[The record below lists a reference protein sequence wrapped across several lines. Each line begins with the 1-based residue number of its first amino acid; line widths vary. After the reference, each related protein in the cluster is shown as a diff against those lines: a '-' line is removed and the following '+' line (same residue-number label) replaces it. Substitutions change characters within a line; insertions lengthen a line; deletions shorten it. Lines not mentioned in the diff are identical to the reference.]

1 MLTQMF
7 TPHSQENLSGY
18 LAGEMDADGRARL
31 TQLTLPRS
39 RLVLGPSQ
47 ISRQILATP
56 AVTDEL
62 RLLNEET
69 SDLGDR
75 SIDTVELSD
84 PRIVPIG
91 DSFLYVQPIY
101 VKAQGSGV
109 TRVRLVTVYLNGRV
123 GWGRSLD
130 AALARARRA
139 PARS

>member
-1 MLTQMF
+1 MF
-7 TPHSQENLSGY
+7 APHSQEHLSGY

-39 RLVLGPSQ
+39 RMVLGPSQ

-56 AVTDEL
+56 AVGDEL
-62 RLLNEET
+62 RLLNEKT

-101 VKAQGSGV
+101 VTAQGNGV
-109 TRVRLVTVYLNGRV
+109 PRVRRV
-123 GWGRSLD
+123 PCSRTRRLAWPRSL
-130 AALARARRA
+130 AAPVARARGA
-139 PARS
+139 ARS